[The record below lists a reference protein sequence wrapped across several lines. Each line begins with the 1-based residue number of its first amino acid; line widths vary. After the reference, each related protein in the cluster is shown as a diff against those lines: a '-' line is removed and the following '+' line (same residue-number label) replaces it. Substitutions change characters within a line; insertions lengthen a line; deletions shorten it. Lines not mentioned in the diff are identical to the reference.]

1 MTILTMLNL
10 TQDILNTFPDA
21 LLVLKCTES
30 TTEEKIT
37 SQDTFQKVKKLNRG
51 LFYFERQLIFLG
63 YVKN

>member
-51 LFYFERQLIFLG
+51 LLYFERQLIFLG